1 MAKKQALGRG
11 LGALLSDASTD
22 VTSTLGVAKASS
34 AVVGNIAMLKISKI
48 KANPFNPRIEFDKE
62 GLTELASSIKEL
74 GIIQP
79 LTVRKLGNDKY
90 QIISGERR
98 YRASQVAGLTEVPAY
113 IRIANDQAMLEMAL
127 VENIQRRDLNPM
139 EIAFSYK
146 RLVDE
151 CDLTQEELADRVGKK
166 RSSTA
171 NYLRLLNLP
180 AEIQNALKEKIISFG
195 HARTL
200 IALDDEEV
208 QSYIFDMIV
217 TEKLSVRKVEE
228 LVKET
233 KEAQKAT
240 PEKKSKAKKEEALS
254 FSQQKF
260 KDDLVSLLNS
270 KVKVKPSNNGGGNLV
285 IPFKSEKDLE
295 RIMKIIDA

>member
-22 VTSTLGVAKASS
+22 VTSNLGVAQANT

-48 KANPFNPRIEFDKE
+48 EANPFNPRLEFDKE

-180 AEIQNALKEKIISFG
+180 AEIQNALKEETISFG

>member
-22 VTSTLGVAKASS
+22 VTSTLGVAQASS

-113 IRIANDQAMLEMAL
+113 IRIANDQAM
-127 VENIQRRDLNPM
+127 
-139 EIAFSYK
+139 
-146 RLVDE
+146 
-151 CDLTQEELADRVGKK
+151 
-166 RSSTA
+166 
-171 NYLRLLNLP
+171 
-180 AEIQNALKEKIISFG
+180 
-195 HARTL
+195 
-200 IALDDEEV
+200 
-208 QSYIFDMIV
+208 
-217 TEKLSVRKVEE
+217 
-228 LVKET
+228 
-233 KEAQKAT
+233 
-240 PEKKSKAKKEEALS
+240 
-254 FSQQKF
+254 
-260 KDDLVSLLNS
+260 
-270 KVKVKPSNNGGGNLV
+270 
-285 IPFKSEKDLE
+285 
-295 RIMKIIDA
+295 